1 MAIYQTATYQV
12 KPRAVDKV
20 KRAIEEF
27 VRYVQANEPG
37 TRMYVAWQQKE
48 DPTRFTH
55 LFIFEDEAAQT
66 IHSELEAVQR
76 FESVYSPELVG
87 GPVVFTDFE
96 LVATN
101 QR

>member
-12 KPRAVDKV
+12 KPQAVDKV

-37 TRMYVAWQQKE
+37 TRMYVAWQQQE
-48 DPTRFTH
+48 DPTRFIH

-66 IHSELEAVQR
+66 IHSESKAVNL

-87 GPVVFTDFE
+87 GPVVFTDYD

>member
-12 KPRAVDKV
+12 KPQAVEKV

-27 VRYVQANEPG
+27 VEYVHANEPG
-37 TRMYVAWQQKE
+37 TQMYVAWQQQN
-48 DPTRFTH
+48 DPTRFIH
-55 LFIFEDEAAQT
+55 LFIFKDVAAQT
-66 IHSELEAVQR
+66 IHSKSEAVRR

-87 GPVVFTDFE
+87 GDVVFTDFD